1 MEERQWEIAE
11 KLRDLER
18 REDEI
23 HSMTVRFRRKE
34 EEEDN
39 VLYHALSQLDE
50 MYESCP
56 EGDVELRQLI
66 EEQRYRLNEVRNRK
80 AEFAEEFA
88 MRVNEERRNLD
99 TEREGLMQEMKEAHE
114 EGGKWQ

>member
-1 MEERQWEIAE
+1 MEERRWEIAE
-11 KLRDLER
+11 KLREVER
-18 REDEI
+18 REGEI
-23 HSMTVRFRRKE
+23 HSMTVCFRRKD

-39 VLYHALSQLDE
+39 VLYQALSQLGE

-56 EGDVELRQLI
+56 EGDAGLQQLI

-88 MRVNEERRNLD
+88 MRMNEERRNLD
-99 TEREGLMQEMKEAHE
+99 TEREGLMQEMKAAHE
-114 EGGKWQ
+114 EGGRQ

>member
-11 KLRDLER
+11 KLRDMER

-39 VLYHALSQLDE
+39 VLYQTLSQLDE

-56 EGDVELRQLI
+56 EGDVELRQMI

-88 MRVNEERRNLD
+88 MRVNEEKRNID
-99 TEREGLMQEMKEAHE
+99 MEREELLWEMRAANG
-114 EGGKWQ
+114 EGGK